1 MPPVVEDECLNCSR
15 RVRVSRTRVPRLGP
29 DSEVGLPVA
38 ATPRRRSVAATPSSP
53 VAVSL
58 DPPCEKRRRGRR
70 CHLPGPA
77 SDFGL
82 RLVFSLLWVSV
93 ALHVQSAAPS
103 LEQFHPVGF
112 ARGTT
117 NIVKVVG
124 KVDPWPPQIWS
135 SGAGVEI
142 SALTNKHEL
151 QFVVA
156 ADAAPGVRL
165 VRLFNDEGASE
176 PRPFVV
182 GAGREMIEIEPND
195 HFSSAMAIAELP
207 ATINGRLE
215 KSGAV
220 DSFLVRVPTGQS
232 LLASVDS
239 HVLMSRLDAVL
250 RLVSTNGQ
258 QLAWNHDFATLDP
271 RLDWRAEAATSVIV
285 QVFGFPF
292 PAAADIKLAGGDG
305 AIYRLHLSVTE
316 TQPVPTNEVPSE
328 LSLPA
333 SVRSYFAEPGARHR
347 FKVKLAKDDWISAA
361 VAAESLGSPVDA
373 WLAVEDSTGKE
384 VTRND
389 DAEGSLDPALDW
401 KAPEDGDYALVVG
414 ALTRNAG
421 PGQYYELTVRRAT
434 PDWRA
439 SLLASSLVAKT
450 GATNELKLTV
460 TRLRGLTNGL
470 QVVAQKLPEGVTAEP
485 LLVPEKGGELK
496 LNLVVGEAAAAWRG
510 PIQIIAREVSSGAER
525 VIPFK
530 LTGSTTDN
538 GVPGGY
544 RVLLADETD
553 HAWLTVLPK
562 AAPKAATTEAG
573 K

>member
-1 MPPVVEDECLNCSR
+1 MPPTPEDQDLTCSR
-15 RVRVSRTRVPRLGP
+15 LASVSQTGVPRPG
-29 DSEVGLPVA
+29 A
-38 ATPRRRSVAATPSSP
+38 AFFVLLVLAA
-53 VAVSL
+53 L
-58 DPPCEKRRRGRR
+58 N
-70 CHLPGPA
+70 
-77 SDFGL
+77 
-82 RLVFSLLWVSV
+82 
-93 ALHVQSAAPS
+93 VQSAAPS
-103 LEQFHPVGF
+103 LDQFHPVGLT
-112 ARGTT
+112 RGTT
-117 NIVKVVG
+117 NVVKVVG
-124 KVDPWPPQIWS
+124 KVDPWPPQIWGG
-135 SGAGVEI
+135 GAGVEI
-142 SALTNKHEL
+142 SALTNKNEL

-182 GAGREMIEIEPND
+182 GAGRELIEIEPND
-195 HFSSAMAIAELP
+195 HFGAAMAIVELP

-215 KSGAV
+215 KSGEV
-220 DSFLVRVPTGQS
+220 DSYLVRVPAGHHM
-232 LLASVDS
+232 LASVDS

-271 RLDWRAEAATSVIV
+271 RLDWHAEAATSVIV
-285 QVFGFPF
+285 QVFGFPH
-292 PAAADIKLAGGDG
+292 PATADIRLGGSDG

-316 TQPVPTNEVPSE
+316 TQPVLTNELPSE

-333 SVRSYFAEPGARHR
+333 AVRSYFAEPGARHR

-361 VAAESLGSPVDA
+361 VAAESLGSPLDA
-373 WLAVEDSTGKE
+373 WLAVENNAGKE
-384 VTRND
+384 LTRND
-389 DAEGSLDPALDW
+389 DAEGSRDPALDW
-401 KAPEDGDYALVVG
+401 QAPEDGEFALVVG

-421 PGQYYELTVRRAT
+421 PGQHYELTVRRAA

-439 SLLASSLVAKT
+439 SLLASSLTAKA

-460 TRLRGLTNGL
+460 TRLRGLTNEL
-470 QVVAQKLPEGVTAEP
+470 QVVARKLPEGVTCAP
-485 LLVPEKGGELK
+485 ATAPEKGGELK
-496 LNLVVGEAAAAWRG
+496 LNLVVADAAAAWRG
-510 PIQIIAREVSSGAER
+510 PIQVIARDATNGVER

-562 AAPKAATTEAG
+562 PAPKAEAAEAV

>member
-1 MPPVVEDECLNCSR
+1 MMPPSSEGQDLPCSR
-15 RVRVSRTRVPRLGP
+15 PVLVLQTGIPQLG
-29 DSEVGLPVA
+29 
-38 ATPRRRSVAATPSSP
+38 
-53 VAVSL
+53 AV
-58 DPPCEKRRRGRR
+58 
-70 CHLPGPA
+70 
-77 SDFGL
+77 FF
-82 RLVFSLLWVSV
+82 VLLLGT
-93 ALHVQSAAPS
+93 AIQVQSAAPS

-117 NIVKVVG
+117 NMAKIVG

-135 SGAGVEI
+135 DGAGVEI
-142 SALTNKHEL
+142 TALTNKNEL

-165 VRLFNDEGASE
+165 VRLFNNEGASE

-182 GAGREMIEIEPND
+182 GAGLELVEIEPND
-195 HFSSAMAIAELP
+195 HFGAAMAIAELP

-215 KSGAV
+215 KSGDV
-220 DSFLVRVPTGQS
+220 DSFLVRVPAGQR

-250 RLVSTNGQ
+250 RLVSTNGL

-271 RLDWRAEAATSVIV
+271 RLDWRAAAAASVIV

-292 PAAADIKLAGGDG
+292 PATADIKLAGGEG
-305 AIYRLHLSVTE
+305 AIYRLHLSVTA
-316 TQPVPTNEVPSE
+316 TQPGPTNEVPSE

-333 SVRSYFAEPGARHR
+333 SVRTYFTEPGARHR

-361 VAAESLGSPVDA
+361 VAAESLGSPLDA
-373 WLAVEDSTGKE
+373 WLAVENSAGKE
-384 VTRND
+384 LTRSD

-401 KAPEDGDYALVVG
+401 KATEDGEFALVVG
-414 ALTRNAG
+414 ALTRNTG
-421 PGQYYELTVRRAT
+421 PKQHYELTVRRAA
-434 PDWRA
+434 PDWRG
-439 SLLASSLVAKT
+439 SLLASSLLAKAGT
-450 GATNELKLTV
+450 TNELKLTV
-460 TRLRGLTNGL
+460 TRLCGLTNGL
-470 QVVAQKLPEGVTAEP
+470 QVVVQKLPEGVTCEP
-485 LLVPEKGGELK
+485 VSVPEKGGEVK
-496 LNLVVGEAAAAWRG
+496 LNLVVGDAAAAWRG
-510 PIQIIAREVSSGAER
+510 SIQIMGRDTSSGVER

-530 LTGSTTDN
+530 LSGSTTDN

-553 HAWLTVLPK
+553 HVWLTVLPK
-562 AAPKAATTEAG
+562 EAPKAATAEAG

>member
-1 MPPVVEDECLNCSR
+1 MPPGVL
-15 RVRVSRTRVPRLGP
+15 RLGAALF
-29 DSEVGLPVA
+29 VFWAVA
-38 ATPRRRSVAATPSSP
+38 A
-53 VAVSL
+53 L
-58 DPPCEKRRRGRR
+58 N
-70 CHLPGPA
+70 
-77 SDFGL
+77 
-82 RLVFSLLWVSV
+82 
-93 ALHVQSAAPS
+93 VQSAAPT
-103 LEQFHPVGF
+103 LEQFHPIGF
-112 ARGTT
+112 GRDTT
-117 NIVKVVG
+117 NVVKVEG
-124 KVDPWPPQIWS
+124 KVDPWPPQIW
-135 SGAGVEI
+135 GGGGGVEI
-142 SALTNKHEL
+142 SALTNKNEL

-182 GAGREMIEIEPND
+182 GAGRELVETEPND
-195 HFSSAMAIAELP
+195 HFSAAMAMAELP

-215 KSGAV
+215 KSGDV
-220 DSFLVRVPTGQS
+220 DSYLVHLPAGSR

-271 RLDWRAEAATSVIV
+271 RLEWHAEAVALVVV

-292 PAAADIKLAGGDG
+292 PAKADIKLAGGDD
-305 AIYRLHLSVTE
+305 ATYRLHLSVTE
-316 TQPVPTNEVPSE
+316 TQLAQTNERPTE
-328 LSLPA
+328 ISLPA
-333 SVRSYFAEPGARHR
+333 SVRSFFAEPGTPHR

-373 WLAVEDSTGKE
+373 WLAVENSAGKE
-384 VTRND
+384 LTRND
-389 DAEGSLDPALDW
+389 DAEGSRDPALDW
-401 KAPEDGDYALVVG
+401 KAPEDGEFSLLVG

-421 PGQYYELTVRRAT
+421 PEQHYELAVRRAV

-439 SLLASSLVAKT
+439 HLSASSLVAKA

-460 TRLRGLTNGL
+460 TRLCGFTNEL
-470 QVVAQKLPEGVTAEP
+470 KVAAQKLPEGVTCEP
-485 LLVPEKGGELK
+485 VLVPEKGGEVK
-496 LNLVVGEAAAAWRG
+496 LNLLVGEAAAAWRG
-510 PIQIIAREVSSGAER
+510 PIQIVARDTTNGTER

-530 LTGSTTDN
+530 LTGATTDN

-544 RVLLADETD
+544 RVLLADVTD
-553 HAWLTVLPK
+553 QAWLTVLPK
-562 AAPKAATTEAG
+562 EPPKAEAATAG